1 VGIVGWIDGMFSMRN
16 NDGIDAEF
24 LMLVVL
30 EESPKFFRGL
40 VRSTVGSVPVVD
52 HPPERVTQLKQETNL
67 GKNRMNELWNLF
79 FSVGRQPL

>member
-1 VGIVGWIDGMFSMRN
+1 MFSMRK

-52 HPPERVTQLKQETNL
+52 HPPEQVTAETGNQSREKQ
-67 GKNRMNELWNLF
+67 NERAVEPLF
-79 FSVGRQPL
+79 FCWKTTPLCE